1 MIKLINLLK
10 ELVTATEII
19 CDNCGWRWK
28 IVDGGDDLYI
38 CHKCGH
44 DNTPKNLEEKMIKLV
59 DILKEIQIQ
68 PKKRIGYGD
77 QGNVYNVGKNKVVK
91 KSTNLEGF
99 SQDEIEIYNLFNQHP
114 DIFPHIY
121 KLTKDYVIMDK
132 IDSPGKELM
141 NVYDFLDDVDP
152 SPENKWKSMPWREED
167 FLQNI
172 YKSLYDNNLETF
184 NQILQKAKESNRM
197 DVYNTLK
204 KCLDF
209 CIKLKE
215 LFQNKR
221 IDVHL
226 GNVGI
231 GNDGKIKI
239 FDASFD
245 RMG

>member
-1 MIKLINLLK
+1 
-10 ELVTATEII
+10 
-19 CDNCGWRWK
+19 
-28 IVDGGDDLYI
+28 
-38 CHKCGH
+38 
-44 DNTPKNLEEKMIKLV
+44 MIKLV

-68 PKKRIGYGD
+68 PKKRIGSGEH
-77 QGNVYNVGKNKVVK
+77 GNVYNVGKNKIVK
-91 KSTNLEGF
+91 KSTNLKGF
-99 SQDEIEIYNLFNQHP
+99 SQDEIEIYNLFNRHP
-114 DIFPHIY
+114 DMFPHIY

-132 IDSPGKELM
+132 LDSPGKELM
-141 NVYDFLDDVDP
+141 DVYNFLDDVDP
-152 SPENKWKSMPWREED
+152 SPENKWKSMPWSEED

-172 YKSLYDNNLETF
+172 YKSLHDNNLETF

-245 RMG
+245 